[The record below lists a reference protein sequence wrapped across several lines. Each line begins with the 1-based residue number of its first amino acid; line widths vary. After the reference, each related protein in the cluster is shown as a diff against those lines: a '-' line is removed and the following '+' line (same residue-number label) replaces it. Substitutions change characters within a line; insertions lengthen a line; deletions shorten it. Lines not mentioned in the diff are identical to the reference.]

1 MEKISRVKQACIAA
15 LCAAFCYVLPVLL
28 HPVGLGGVL
37 SPMHIPVLL
46 CGLVCGG
53 GYGALCGLVGPLL
66 SSLLSGMPGPM
77 MLPRMIPELMA
88 YGLAAGLCMK
98 FLRTGHTAPDLY
110 ISMVIS
116 MVLGRIVGG
125 IATTVFM
132 TVTSGHYSIAL
143 WLSGYFAE
151 SLPGIAAHLILV
163 PGVYFTLEK
172 SKLIGRRYE

>member
-1 MEKISRVKQACIAA
+1 MEMSKVKRACIAA

-28 HPVGLGGVL
+28 HPVGLGGIL

-53 GYGALCGLVGPLL
+53 GYGALCGLVGPVL
-66 SSLLSGMPGPM
+66 SYLLSGMPGPM

-88 YGLAAGLCMK
+88 YGVAAGLCMK
-98 FLRTGHTAPDLY
+98 WVRTGHTAADVY
-110 ISMVIS
+110 ISMAVA
-116 MVLGRIVGG
+116 MLLGRIVGG
-125 IATTVFM
+125 VATAIFF
-132 TVTSGHYSIAL
+132 TVTSGTYSVAL
-143 WLSGYFAE
+143 WLTGYFAE

-163 PGVYFTLEK
+163 PGVYFALAK